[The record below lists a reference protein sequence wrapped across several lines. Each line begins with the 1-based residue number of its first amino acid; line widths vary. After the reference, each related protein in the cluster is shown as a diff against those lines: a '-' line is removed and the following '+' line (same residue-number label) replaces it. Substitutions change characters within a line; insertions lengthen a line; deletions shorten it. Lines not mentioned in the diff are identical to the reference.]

1 MIGRCRD
8 LLLLVTLFVTG
19 STLTYAEE
27 PPVDLPPAEDDV
39 QSRGIIGAPR
49 QIQGTVQFAFGIT
62 GTGQVTVT
70 IGQETF
76 SCSATCSRP
85 LRAGTPIQVTAV
97 KTNPIYGFKE
107 WQGCTGR
114 ITGGTCQMIVP
125 SNTLTAGVGVVFT
138 SSIIDNLAAQREQ
151 WCRQF
156 PDLCA
161 TCRLTPT
168 APACQGYPLSNPP
181 R

>member
-1 MIGRCRD
+1 MIGQCRV
-8 LLLLVTLFVTG
+8 LLLFTTLLVNGITLA
-19 STLTYAEE
+19 YEE
-27 PPVDLPPAEDDV
+27 GPPADLPPAEGDV
-39 QSRGIIGAPR
+39 QSRGIIGTPR
-49 QIQGTVQFAFGIT
+49 QIQGTVQFVFRIT
-62 GTGQVTVT
+62 GAGQVTVT

-125 SNTLTAGVGVVFT
+125 SNTLTAGVGVLFT
-138 SSIIDNLAAQREQ
+138 SSALEDMVAQREQ
-151 WCRQF
+151 WCRQY
-156 PDLCA
+156 PALCD
-161 TCRLTPT
+161 TCRLNPT
-168 APACQGYPLSNPP
+168 APQCQGFPIPTPP
-181 R
+181 K